1 MFLRDVSLLAPL
13 GVSLAFLV
21 WNVLSLNDLGSASYF
36 HRMWQLRRMRLPAP
50 TSPRKHRD
58 TKLVLRHHVSQ
69 KKFPKAPAVWEC
81 TLEGLTHSRD
91 WWGGGG
97 YIGRGPWD
105 SAGRRGPTPAKRHF
119 IKLGNMEALVGEMV
133 SLFLA

>member
-91 WWGGGG
+91 WWGGEGTLG
-97 YIGRGPWD
+97 EDPGTLRGDVAQLLQNVISSNWVTWRPWWGRW
-105 SAGRRGPTPAKRHF
+105 
-119 IKLGNMEALVGEMV
+119 LVC
-133 SLFLA
+133 F